1 MDNSGPAL
9 AQFRRLMTAV
19 LLTAF
24 VVLALA
30 ASPVTAQE
38 IEIKLADDPDS
49 GLRDMLLQAIVED
62 TGGQPIELRIL
73 RMTLESGARS
83 PWHAHPG
90 LEFGVIES
98 GTLRVR
104 VNGEAVLRPA
114 DAPPDADSQTVPE
127 NLDVSL
133 SAGDRIA
140 YAPGTEM
147 TFENASSEPVVL
159 LAATVFPTGEN
170 APPPAAFRAGPPTDE
185 ENHGI
190 QSVILGQ
197 AIVPATP
204 PGSIVVF
211 ERLEVDAGGNV
222 AAFPGP
228 VLMAMEEGTVAGSV
242 RTPGVGSPGD
252 STSASSEEIE
262 FSLSRGDAAFFSSG
276 MTEAPLSGDGR
287 IKLLRLGIVPPVAD
301 PESEPAEQTTDAAA
315 TEPASADEPT
325 PTPRP
330 IPISTA
336 RPPET
341 PTPTP
346 AAEATPGRTIRTI
359 TRPTETPEPAAETDP
374 APEPDGD
381 AGTVAEN
388 TAAPDTGD
396 SEDDDESLAGVYPA
410 PGTVMMVN
418 DDEVRIRAEPSTS
431 GQILAGLSQGQLV
444 TILGEPVDA
453 DGYIWYP
460 VQDVV
465 APELQGW
472 VAAPFLSLTA
482 AP

>member
-1 MDNSGPAL
+1 MDNTGPAPS
-9 AQFRRLMTAV
+9 RLRGSISAA
-19 LLTAF
+19 L
-24 VVLALA
+24 LA
-30 ASPVTAQE
+30 AFLVLTLAVSPVAAQE
-38 IEIKLADDPDS
+38 IEIKLADDPVS
-49 GLRDMLLQAIVED
+49 GLRDVLLQAIVEE
-62 TGGQPIELRIL
+62 TGGQPIELRML
-73 RMTLESGARS
+73 RMTLEPGSSS

-104 VNGEAVLRPA
+104 VSGEAVLRPA
-114 DAPPDADSQTVPE
+114 DASPDAESQLVPE

-147 TFENASSEPVVL
+147 TFENASAEPVVL
-159 LAATVFPTGEN
+159 LAATVFPTGED
-170 APPPAAFRAGPPTDE
+170 APPSAAFRAGPPSDDQ
-185 ENHGI
+185 NQGI

-197 AIVPATP
+197 AIVAATP

-242 RTPGVGSPGD
+242 RAPGAGSPGD

-287 IKLLRLGIVPPVAD
+287 IRLLRLGIVPPPETTAVARQ
-301 PESEPAEQTTDAAA
+301 AEQTT
-315 TEPASADEPT
+315 EDEPT
-325 PTPRP
+325 VAPTPRA

-341 PTPTP
+341 PAP
-346 AAEATPGRTIRTI
+346 AAEATPGRSIRI
-359 TRPTETPEPAAETDP
+359 ISRPTETPEPAADSGTPADAAADTSTATTPTATD
-374 APEPDGD
+374 
-381 AGTVAEN
+381 
-388 TAAPDTGD
+388 DTGD
-396 SEDDDESLAGVYPA
+396 DAGDSLAGVYPA

-418 DDEVRIRAEPSTS
+418 DDEVRIRAEPSTD
-431 GQILAGLSQGQLV
+431 GAILAGLSRGQLV

-472 VAAPFLSLTA
+472 VAAPFLSLSA